1 MAYRRK
7 STPRRKPVAR
17 RRRSMGRV
25 TTAGVTA
32 ASMSAAKAALGGVI
46 AAYATNTIGVS
57 LGDSF
62 KPYTGLLG
70 SLATSLFLKQPEI
83 AAGMAG
89 YSGVAIVR
97 SFLPDAEAGK
107 TNLKSQLTLE
117 ENAYGVRSNM
127 YLQGYDT
134 PGMAGADIYA
144 SNYTLNGYE
153 VPGL

>member
-70 SLATSLFLKQPEI
+70 SLATSLF
-83 AAGMAG
+83 
-89 YSGVAIVR
+89 
-97 SFLPDAEAGK
+97 
-107 TNLKSQLTLE
+107 
-117 ENAYGVRSNM
+117 
-127 YLQGYDT
+127 
-134 PGMAGADIYA
+134 
-144 SNYTLNGYE
+144 
-153 VPGL
+153 